1 MADKEL
7 YIHIGAHKAGSTSL
21 QQSLLDHS
29 YALRGAGV
37 RYLTTGRRYYTGP
50 HYAISTAAQK
60 HGEDSSQKIFKALAT
75 EIAEAEQSKLVIS
88 SEAFES
94 LPGAGCLAAFR
105 DLRERLGLKIRVLY
119 IVRRH
124 SEQLSSSYVQVVRE
138 LKISETFHSYAR
150 RRMEAYHSRYRR
162 CIALWSGLA
171 DRMDVI
177 ELAPANIENYLLAE
191 FGLSIKLSHRNRG
204 LNVLAIEALRRY
216 CENYKRKHN
225 VNAIKRIEHDHK
237 IEAIIAR
244 AVEFDD
250 FYTAFWGYTPNLFNV
265 LAKNSAEDRI
275 YLAKSHGIHFEEK
288 NDKPRSI
295 FTESCGDEDRN
306 RLFYILFG

>member
-29 YALRGAGV
+29 FALRGAGV
-37 RYLTTGRRYYTGP
+37 RYLTTGRRSYTGP
-50 HYAISTAAQK
+50 HYTISTAAQK
-60 HGEDSSQKIFKALAT
+60 HGEDSSRKVFKALAT
-75 EIAEAEQSKLVIS
+75 EIADADQSKLILS

-105 DLRERLGLKIRVLY
+105 DLREKLGLKIRVLY

-124 SEQLSSSYVQVVRE
+124 SEQLCSSYVQVVRE
-138 LKISETFHSYAR
+138 LAISETFHSYTL
-150 RRMEAYHSRYRR
+150 RRMAAYHSRYRR

-177 ELAPANIENYLLAE
+177 ELAPANIEGYLLAE
-191 FGLSIKLSHRNRG
+191 FGMPIKLSHRNRG
-204 LNVLAIEALRRY
+204 LNILAIEALRRY
-216 CENYKRKHN
+216 CENYKRKHD
-225 VNAIKRIEHDHK
+225 VKAVKRVEHDHK

-250 FYTAFWGYTPNLFNV
+250 LYPAFWGYTPNLFTA
-265 LAKNSAEDRI
+265 LAKNSAADRS
-275 YLAKSHGIHFEEK
+275 YLATSHGIHFEEK

-295 FTESCGDEDRN
+295 FTESRGEEDRN